1 MREEIIISGRMNH
14 LIDPQLNIWHWHI
27 PFYLFL
33 GGLAAGILFFAALYT
48 IQGKEE
54 KYPAAVRKA
63 PFITPIILVAGLLAL
78 MLDLNN
84 KPYFWRL
91 YTTIRLESPMS
102 WGAWTLMVVTPIS
115 FIWCALNIRDIFPS
129 FDWKYRW
136 IKELEGFFIRHKITM
151 AWILLVFSVILG
163 IYTGILFSAF
173 NARPLWNT
181 SILGPLFLAS
191 GLSTGAAYIM
201 LVSKSHAARPL
212 WNTSILGPLFLAS
225 GLSTGAAYIMLVS
238 KSHAERI
245 MFSKIDL
252 VLIGIELFLI
262 IHMFMGFLASTQVQ
276 IDAAAMFLGGPYTAP
291 FWVLVVFLGMMVPAF
306 LEVMELK
313 NIRIPVLIPGL
324 LVIFGGLMF
333 RFIIAYAGQAS
344 RWLY

>member
-1 MREEIIISGRMNH
+1 MREEVIISGRMNH

-48 IQGKEE
+48 IQGKED
-54 KYPAAVRKA
+54 KFPAAVRKA
-63 PFITPIILVAGLLAL
+63 PFITPFILVIGLLAL
-78 MLDLNN
+78 LLDLNN
-84 KPYFWRL
+84 KPYFWQL

-115 FIWCALNIRDIFPS
+115 IIWCALNIRDIFPS
-129 FDWKYRW
+129 FDWKYGW
-136 IKELEGFFIRHKITM
+136 LKQLEAFFIKQKITM

-201 LVSKSHAARPL
+201 LVSKSHA
-212 WNTSILGPLFLAS
+212 
-225 GLSTGAAYIMLVS
+225 
-238 KSHAERI
+238 ERI
-245 MFSKIDL
+245 LFSKIDL

-276 IDAAAMFLGGPYTAP
+276 IDAANMFLGGPYTAV
-291 FWVLVVFLGMMVPAF
+291 FWVFVVFLGMLLPAL
-306 LEVMELK
+306 LEILELRK
-313 NIRIPVLIPGL
+313 FRVPVLIPSL
-324 LVIFGGLMF
+324 LVLFGGLMF